1 LALAAVL
8 DHLLH
13 IKSTAGEFRMR
24 DGHLFEIDPDAVLT
38 FQEWCLLNG
47 LTPATGDRIRRSGK
61 GPKFVRLSTRR
72 LGVTRRENRRW
83 QDSRTIKNTE
93 TAAA

>member
-38 FQEWCLLNG
+38 GMVFAERALAGHGRSDSPERQRPKICTALDAPSRRDTARE
-47 LTPATGDRIRRSGK
+47 PALAG
-61 GPKFVRLSTRR
+61 
-72 LGVTRRENRRW
+72 
-83 QDSRTIKNTE
+83 
-93 TAAA
+93 